1 MDLKATTHICASP
14 VRDEEETQV
23 FPTSP
28 TYLIVVHG
36 GTTGAMLRIED
47 VETRLGRGTDSTHQ
61 FHDTT
66 VSRRHAVITQDD
78 EGQTWITDQGSSNGT
93 FVDNKRLPPRT
104 PVLIE
109 DGARIQLG
117 GAVVLKFVTLDP
129 CDERFQREMY
139 ERTVRDNLT
148 GLYNRAYLMEQ
159 IGPLRERN
167 QMLGL
172 GTAVLMLDV
181 DHFKRVND
189 VYGHDA
195 GDAALREV
203 AKTLRDSTR
212 SEDLVAR
219 YGGEEFLIL
228 LPVSSTEQAV
238 ERAEQIRS
246 LLAERSVRAGRREL
260 RITASFGVSCS
271 LIDRPR
277 TISALIATADS
288 ALYEAKRAGRNLVVD
303 ASRLLAAGQRRT
315 ESCDAMAV

>member
-14 VRDEEETQV
+14 VGDEEDTHV

-36 GTTGAMLRIED
+36 GTTGALLQIEGS
-47 VETRLGRGTDSTHQ
+47 ETRLGRSTDSTHQ
-61 FHDTT
+61 FHDAT
-66 VSRRHAVITQDD
+66 VSRRHAIIRQE
-78 EGQTWITDQGSSNGT
+78 EGQTWIIDQGSSNGT
-93 FVDNKRLPPRT
+93 FVDNKRIPPRT

-109 DGARIQLG
+109 DGARVQLG
-117 GAVVLKFVTLDP
+117 GSVVLKLVSLDP

-148 GLYNRAYLMEQ
+148 GLYNRAYLLEQ
-159 IGPLRERN
+159 IGPLCERSRM
-167 QMLGL
+167 QGM
-172 GTAVLMLDV
+172 GTAVLMIDV
-181 DHFKRVND
+181 DHFKRIND
-189 VYGHDA
+189 AYGHDA

-219 YGGEEFLIL
+219 YGGEEFLIA
-228 LPVSSTEQAV
+228 LPVSSTEQAI

-246 LLAERSVRAGRREL
+246 LLAERCVRAGRREL
-260 RITASFGVSCS
+260 RLTASIGVSCS
-271 LIDRPR
+271 TVPRPR
-277 TISALIATADS
+277 SINSLIRTADQ

-303 ASRLLAAGQRRT
+303 ASRLAAAGERRT
-315 ESCDAMAV
+315 ESCEALAV